1 MLIYISIFG
10 ILMIEAVHN
19 IQEKCTGERIQ
30 QGGIRSIY
38 WDKIFSI
45 ECFLYQSWSQWAK
58 TVAVPFICYVA
69 FNEIKVRVFKLH
81 S

>member
-1 MLIYISIFG
+1 MLIYISIFS

-38 WDKIFSI
+38 
-45 ECFLYQSWSQWAK
+45 
-58 TVAVPFICYVA
+58 
-69 FNEIKVRVFKLH
+69 
-81 S
+81 